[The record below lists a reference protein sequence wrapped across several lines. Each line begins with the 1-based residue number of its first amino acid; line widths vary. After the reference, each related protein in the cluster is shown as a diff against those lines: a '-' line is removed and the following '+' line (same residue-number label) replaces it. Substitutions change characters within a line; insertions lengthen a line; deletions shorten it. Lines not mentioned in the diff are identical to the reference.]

1 MNKIILLILG
11 LIVFGCTK
19 QELSKPPFGE
29 RSRYPH
35 LVKTMNGG
43 LLVSWFEPLDSTT
56 FGLYWSEYSENN
68 WTEKNMI
75 YASEDF
81 FVNWADFPS
90 IFELNDTTLVA
101 HWPEMSSTG
110 TYEYDVK
117 VVYSGDRGS
126 TWCDPI
132 VPHRD
137 GKHAEHGFVS
147 FYKNADRNL
156 GMVWLDGRQ
165 MDGGHGHHSAGNMNL
180 YTTSFDG
187 EFGQDDDIP
196 IDAMVCECCPTS
208 AVQVGKATIVAYRDR
223 LESEIRNINIIR
235 KLDDEW
241 EEPYP
246 VFEDGWEIPGCPV
259 NGPKLVEKD
268 GKVAVAWFTAP
279 EGDSRLNVAFST
291 DFGKSFSNPIR
302 IDDGKPQGRVDLTW
316 INENTI
322 IASLLEAN
330 KDESDIVY
338 RMINLDGTQSE
349 LKLVET
355 LGGGRGIGYP
365 QIEAVDSQM
374 LVLWTNPEGKTQIQ
388 SKWISL

>member
-1 MNKIILLILG
+1 MKKIILLILG

-19 QELSKPPFGE
+19 QEFSKPPFGE
-29 RSRYPH
+29 GSRYPH

-235 KLDDEW
+235 KVNDEW

-246 VFEDGWEIPGCPV
+246 VFEDGWEIHGCPV
-259 NGPKLVEKD
+259 NGPKLAEKN
-268 GKVAVAWFTAP
+268 GKVAIAWFTAP
-279 EGDSRLNVAFST
+279 EGDSRINVAFSN
-291 DFGKSFSNPIR
+291 DLGKTFSDPIR
-302 IDDGKPQGRVDLTW
+302 VDNGQSQGRVDLEW
-316 INENTI
+316 Q
-322 IASLLEAN
+322 
-330 KDESDIVY
+330 DEKTVVVSWLDIKEEYSTIVY
-338 RMINLDGTQSE
+338 RKIETNGTLS
-349 LKLVET
+349 KISYVET

-365 QIEAVDSQM
+365 QFELIEDKILFV
-374 LVLWTNPEGKTQIQ
+374 WTDPLGKNKIK
-388 SKWISL
+388 SRWIGL